1 MQINSR
7 TLEEMT
13 DELARAYS
21 DAAACRQAIENLQ
34 HDINTL
40 KGYIWNAKA
49 DARAELDSEIT
60 KIRKRGIALPRFDE
74 ITDPVP
80 GLMAYDSVNDAV
92 LVYMRDDGWVALNK

>member
-7 TLEEMT
+7 TLEMT

-60 KIRKRGIALPRFDE
+60 KIRERGIALPRFDE

-80 GLMAYDSVNDAV
+80 GLMAYDDDAV